1 MNKSDSIKNI
11 AAALQLF
18 HLKMGK
24 VSKSA
29 NNPFF
34 KSKYAPLPDILEA
47 IADPLDESGLTFSQ
61 FPDGDSLTTILMH
74 PESGEWIEASY
85 SMHPVKSDPQSVGS
99 AITYAR
105 RYALGAILALNI
117 DEDDDGNK
125 ASAPAAKPLNEN
137 FEGSYGTKT
146 PKATTPPP
154 PPPPA
159 SDNRP
164 WLNENTDEFNRI
176 KAALAKVEDKAG
188 ALKAFETR
196 FKISKQTKEKLI
208 S

>member
-47 IADPLDESGLTFSQ
+47 ISDPLDESGLTFSQ

-74 PESGEWIEASY
+74 PESGEWIEAAY

-125 ASAPAAKPLNEN
+125 ASAPAEKVELPWLAEN
-137 FEGSYGTKT
+137 TEAFANIKAYIS
-146 PKATTPPP
+146 KAT
-154 PPPPA
+154 
-159 SDNRP
+159 D
-164 WLNENTDEFNRI
+164 
-176 KAALAKVEDKAG
+176 KVA
-188 ALKAFETR
+188 ALKAAETKFR
-196 FKISKQTKEKLI
+196 ISKALKDKLI

>member
-47 IADPLDESGLTFSQ
+47 ISEPLDESGLTFSQ

-125 ASAPAAKPLNEN
+125 ASAPEP
-137 FEGSYGTKT
+137 TK
-146 PKATTPPP
+146 
-154 PPPPA
+154 
-159 SDNRP
+159 SELP

-196 FKISKQTKEKLI
+196 FKISAKTKQTLI

>member
-47 IADPLDESGLTFSQ
+47 INEPLNEAGLVLSQ
-61 FPDGDSLTTILMH
+61 FPDGDGLCTLIMH
-74 PESGEWIEASY
+74 PESGEWLQAT
-85 SMHPVKSDPQSVGS
+85 VKMELEKLNPQGYGS
-99 AITYAR
+99 ASTYYR
-105 RYALGAILALNI
+105 RYSIAAALSLNI

-125 ASAPAAKPLNEN
+125 ASAPAEKVELPWLAEN
-137 FEGSYGTKT
+137 TEAFANIKAYIS
-146 PKATTPPP
+146 KAT
-154 PPPPA
+154 
-159 SDNRP
+159 D
-164 WLNENTDEFNRI
+164 
-176 KAALAKVEDKAG
+176 KVA
-188 ALKAFETR
+188 ALKAAETKFR
-196 FKISKQTKEKLI
+196 ISNALKEKLI

>member
-47 IADPLDESGLTFSQ
+47 INEPLNEAGLVLSQ
-61 FPDGDSLTTILMH
+61 FPDGDGLCTLIMH
-74 PESGEWIEASY
+74 PESGEWLQAT
-85 SMHPVKSDPQSVGS
+85 VKMELEKLNPQGYGS
-99 AITYAR
+99 ASTYYR
-105 RYALGAILALNI
+105 RYSIAAALTLNI

-125 ASAPAAKPLNEN
+125 ASAPA
-137 FEGSYGTKT
+137 T
-146 PKATTPPP
+146 
-154 PPPPA
+154 PPA

-176 KAALAKVEDKAG
+176 KAALSKIEDKAG

-196 FKISKQTKEKLI
+196 FKISKQTKDKLL

>member
-47 IADPLDESGLTFSQ
+47 ISDPLNEAGLVLSQ
-61 FPDGDSLTTILMH
+61 FPDGDGLCTLIMH
-74 PESGEWIEASY
+74 PESGEWLQAT
-85 SMHPVKSDPQSVGS
+85 VKMELEKLNPQGYGS
-99 AITYAR
+99 ASTYYR
-105 RYALGAILALNI
+105 RYSIAAALTLNI

-125 ASAPAAKPLNEN
+125 ASAPEP
-137 FEGSYGTKT
+137 TK
-146 PKATTPPP
+146 AE
-154 PPPPA
+154 
-159 SDNRP
+159 DNRP
-164 WLNENTDEFNRI
+164 WLNENTEAFANV
-176 KAALAKVEDKAG
+176 KAFIETKTDKAE
-188 ALKAFETR
+188 ALRQVETKY
-196 FKISKQTKEKLI
+196 KISEQTKEKLL

>member
-34 KSKYAPLPDILEA
+34 KSKYAPLPDILAA
-47 IADPLDESGLTFSQ
+47 ISDPLDESGLTFSQ

-74 PESGEWIEASY
+74 PESGEWMEASY

-125 ASAPAAKPLNEN
+125 ASAPAA
-137 FEGSYGTKT
+137 
-146 PKATTPPP
+146 
-154 PPPPA
+154 PPA

-176 KAALAKVEDKAG
+176 KAALAKIEDKAG